1 MAKFVFVTGG
11 VVSSLGKGVASA
23 SLGAVL
29 KARRLRVNL
38 LKLDPYLNVDPGT
51 MSPIQHGE
59 VFVTHDGAETD
70 LDLGHYERFVGRRM
84 TRINNFTAGQVYESV
99 LRKERRGEYLG
110 STVQVIPHVTD
121 EIKRFARRTIA
132 AADDVLIVEIGGTVG
147 DIESLPFL
155 EAARQIRLEEGAG
168 NVCFVHVT
176 LLPEVAG
183 EYKTKPTQH
192 SVRELREI
200 GVSPDILLCRG
211 HDVISPSNRRKIAM
225 FGNVPENHV
234 FAAPDVDSIY
244 SLPSL
249 YCEIGLD
256 RAVCETL
263 CLADIPP
270 PDLSPWRRFADLAG
284 RRRRTAKIALVGKY
298 GDLMDSYKSLTE
310 ALWHAGVHSG
320 VYADIAH
327 VDADSEE
334 DAAGKLDG
342 FDSVLIPGAFGVRGV
357 EGKIAAA
364 RHAREN
370 GVPFLG
376 ICIGMQTAVID
387 FARNCAGLPDAHST
401 EIRPDSRAP
410 VVALLREW
418 KRGGGDGRDKAP
430 GDLGG
435 TMRLGGEVCRLSG
448 RLAEIYGAEEVEER
462 HRHRYEFNDEYLP
475 QLSAA
480 GLRVA
485 ARSPDGLVEA
495 VEIPEHPWFFGVQFH
510 PEFTSDPIHS
520 HPLFKSFIAAAAE
533 YGRARNGG

>member
-29 KARRLRVNL
+29 KARGLQVNL

-70 LDLGHYERFVGRRM
+70 LDLGHYERFVGRPM
-84 TRINNFTAGQVYESV
+84 AKINNFTAGRVYESV

-121 EIKRFARRTIA
+121 EIKIFTRRVIA
-132 AADDVLIVEIGGTVG
+132 DDDDVLIVEIGGTVG

-155 EAARQIRLEEGAG
+155 EAARQIRLEEGAS

-200 GVSPDILLCRG
+200 GIAPDILLCRG
-211 HDVISPSNRRKIAM
+211 HDFISQSNRDKIAM
-225 FGNVPENHV
+225 FGNVQKNHV

-244 SLPSL
+244 TLPSL
-249 YCEIGLD
+249 YSEVGLD
-256 RAVCETL
+256 HAVCETL
-263 CLADIPP
+263 QLVDIPP
-270 PDLSPWRRFADLAG
+270 PDLSPWRHFADLAKA
-284 RRRRTAKIALVGKY
+284 RNSAVKIALVGKY

-310 ALWHAGVHSG
+310 ALWHAGVHAG
-320 VYADIAH
+320 VHTDITH
-327 VDADSEE
+327 IDADSK
-334 DAAGKLDG
+334 DALATLNN
-342 FDSVLIPGAFGVRGV
+342 FDSVLIPGGFGTRGV

-364 RHAREN
+364 RYAREN
-370 GVPFLG
+370 RIPFLG

-387 FARNCAGLPDAHST
+387 FARNCAELPDANST
-401 EIRPDSRAP
+401 EFHPDTPTP
-410 VVALLREW
+410 VVAMLREW
-418 KRGGGDGRDKAP
+418 KSRGDTKRSSE
-430 GDLGG
+430 DLGG
-435 TMRLGGEVCRLSG
+435 TMRLGGETCHLFG
-448 RLAEIYGAEEVEER
+448 RLAQIYGSDEVIER
-462 HRHRYEFNDEYLP
+462 HRHRYEFNNDYLN
-475 QLSAA
+475 QLDAA
-480 GLRVA
+480 GMKVA
-485 ARSPDGLVEA
+485 ARSADGLVEA

-510 PEFTSDPIHS
+510 PEFTSGPIES
-520 HPLFKSFIAAAAE
+520 HPLFKSFINAAKHGDSRE
-533 YGRARNGG
+533 

>member
-11 VVSSLGKGVASA
+11 VVSSLGKGVAAA

-84 TRINNFTAGQVYESV
+84 TKINNFTAGQVYESV
-99 LRKERRGEYLG
+99 LRKERRGDYLG

-121 EIKRFARRTIA
+121 EIKSFARRPVA
-132 AADDVLIVEIGGTVG
+132 ADDDVLIVEIGGTVG

-155 EAARQIRLEEGAG
+155 EAARQIRLEEGAD

-200 GVSPDILLCRG
+200 GIAPDILLCRG
-211 HDVISPSNRRKIAM
+211 HDVISPSNRGKIAM
-225 FGNVPENHV
+225 FGNVQEDRV

-263 CLADIPP
+263 RLPEAPP
-270 PDLSPWRRFADLAG
+270 PDLSAWQQFAERARVRG
-284 RRRRTAKIALVGKY
+284 RTAHIALVGKY
-298 GDLMDSYKSLTE
+298 GGLMDSYKSLTE

-320 VYADIAH
+320 VHVQIAH
-327 VDADSEE
+327 VDADAE
-334 DAAGKLDG
+334 DAAALDG
-342 FDSVLIPGAFGVRGV
+342 FDSVLIPGGFGVRGV

-370 GVPFLG
+370 RIPFLG

-387 FARNCAGLPDAHST
+387 FARNCAGLAGAHST
-401 EIRPDSRAP
+401 EIDPGAESP

-418 KRGGGDGRDKAP
+418 KSGGDTKRAGA
-430 GDLGG
+430 DLGG

-448 RLAEIYGAEEVEER
+448 RLAEIYGADEVEER
-462 HRHRYEFNDEYLP
+462 HRHRYEFNDNYL
-475 QLSAA
+475 QRLSDA
-480 GLRVA
+480 GMQVA
-485 ARSPDGLVEA
+485 ARSADGLVEA

-510 PEFTSDPIHS
+510 PEFTSGPIHS
-520 HPLFKSFIAAAAE
+520 HPLFKSFVSAAAE
-533 YGRARNGG
+533 YGRARNGA

>member
-29 KARRLRVNL
+29 KARKLQVNL

-84 TRINNFTAGQVYESV
+84 TKRNNFTSGQIYESV
-99 LRKERRGEYLG
+99 LCRERRGDYLG
-110 STVQVIPHVTD
+110 NTVQVIPHVTN
-121 EIKRFARRTIA
+121 EIKHFARRVICES
-132 AADDVLIVEIGGTVG
+132 DDVLIVEIGGTVG

-200 GVSPDILLCRG
+200 GIAPDILLCRG
-211 HDVISPSNRRKIAM
+211 HSIISPSNRGKIAM
-225 FGNVPENHV
+225 FGNVQENHV

-249 YCEIGLD
+249 YCDIGLD

-263 CLADIPP
+263 RLPDIPP
-270 PDLSPWRRFADLAG
+270 PDLSPWRRFAALADN
-284 RRRRTAKIALVGKY
+284 RQDTVKIALVGKY

-310 ALWHAGVHSG
+310 ALWHAGVHAG
-320 VYADIAH
+320 AYVDIAH
-327 VDADSEE
+327 VDADSA
-334 DAAGKLDG
+334 DDVAALGD
-342 FDSVLIPGAFGVRGV
+342 FHSILIPGGFGNRGV

-364 RHAREN
+364 GFAREN
-370 GVPFLG
+370 KVPFLG

-401 EIRPDSRAP
+401 EMNPDSSAP
-410 VVALLREW
+410 VIALLR
-418 KRGGGDGRDKAP
+418 RMGGEKSS

-435 TMRLGGEVCRLSG
+435 TMRLGGEVCRLQG
-448 RLAEIYGAEEVEER
+448 KLATIYGADEIEER
-462 HRHRYEFNDEYLP
+462 HRHRYEFNDDYLP
-475 QLSAA
+475 QIAAA
-480 GLRVA
+480 GMQVV
-485 ARSPDGLVEA
+485 ARSADGLAEA
-495 VEIPEHPWFFGVQFH
+495 VEIPDHPWFFGVQFH
-510 PEFTSDPIHS
+510 PEFTSSPIAS
-520 HPLFKSFIAAAAE
+520 HPLFKSFIAAAAD
-533 YGRARNGG
+533 YGRARENK

>member
-29 KARRLRVNL
+29 KARGLRVNL

-84 TRINNFTAGQVYESV
+84 QKINNFTAGQVYESV
-99 LRKERRGEYLG
+99 LRKERRGDYLG
-110 STVQVIPHVTD
+110 NTVQVIPHVTN
-121 EIKRFARRTIA
+121 EIKEFVKRALA
-132 AADDVLIVEIGGTVG
+132 PDDDVLLVEIGGTVG

-155 EAARQIRLEEGAG
+155 EAARQIRLESEA
-168 NVCFVHVT
+168 NEVCFIHVT

-200 GVSPDILLCRG
+200 GIAPDILLCRG
-211 HDVISPSNRRKIAM
+211 HDQISPANRQKIAM
-225 FGNVPENHV
+225 FGNVAQNHV

-244 SLPSL
+244 SLPLL
-249 YCEIGLD
+249 YCDIGLD
-256 RAVCETL
+256 RAVCEILGLNNAAT
-263 CLADIPP
+263 
-270 PDLSPWRRFADLAG
+270 PDLSPWRKFAELTQS
-284 RRRRTAKIALVGKY
+284 RKRNTKVALVGKY

-310 ALWHAGVHSG
+310 ALWHAGVHAG
-320 VYADIAH
+320 VRVEIEH
-327 VDADSEE
+327 VDADSK
-334 DAAGKLDG
+334 DHVANTLDG
-342 FDSVLIPGAFGVRGV
+342 FDSVLIPGGFGARGV

-370 GVPFLG
+370 QIPFLG

-387 FARNCAGLPDAHST
+387 FARNCAGLTEAHST
-401 EIRPDSRAP
+401 EMNPDSPAP
-410 VVALLREW
+410 VVALLQEW
-418 KRGGGDGRDKAP
+418 KSGGDVRRAQADMGAS
-430 GDLGG
+430 
-435 TMRLGGEVCRLSG
+435 MRLGGETCLLSG
-448 RLAEIYGAEEVEER
+448 RLAEIYGSESVEER
-462 HRHRYEFNDEYLP
+462 HRHRYEFNDTYLP
-475 QLSAA
+475 QLQAA
-480 GLRVA
+480 GLQIA
-485 ARSPDGLVEA
+485 ARSKDGLVEA

-510 PEFTSDPIHS
+510 PEFTSNPIEG
-520 HPLFKSFIAAAAE
+520 HPLFKSFIAATAE
-533 YGRARNGG
+533 YGSRN